1 MASSGIRVRFIL
13 RNSTQ
18 VVTATY
24 ENATPQMVAAELFNA
39 RQIKTDQGMIQTSE
53 IVNFEILT
61 A

>member
-1 MASSGIRVRFIL
+1 MKFIL
-13 RNSTQ
+13 RDSGRFA
-18 VVTATY
+18 TATY

>member
-1 MASSGIRVRFIL
+1 MAASGIRVKFIL
-13 RNSTQ
+13 RDSGRFA
-18 VVTATY
+18 TATY